1 LIFGKVAKIPTD
13 GVPPFIFYLSGTV
26 VWSYF
31 SSCLNQTG
39 KTFLSNAQIFGKVY
53 FPRITVPIS
62 ISITAVFQFI
72 IQFTIFLGFLIYYW
86 NLGFDIKL
94 NIYVLTLPF
103 IVLHMAIL
111 SVGMG
116 LIISAITTKYRDLNF
131 AMGFLIQLWMYM
143 TPIVYPLSEVP
154 EKYKIFIVINP
165 MTAVVESFRSI
176 FLGTDFIS
184 VTSLLISITI
194 TVVVFL
200 LGIIV
205 FNRNEKTF
213 MDTI

>member
-1 LIFGKVAKIPTD
+1 
-13 GVPPFIFYLSGTV
+13 
-26 VWSYF
+26 
-31 SSCLNQTG
+31 
-39 KTFLSNAQIFGKVY
+39 
-53 FPRITVPIS
+53 
-62 ISITAVFQFI
+62 
-72 IQFTIFLGFLIYYW
+72 
-86 NLGFDIKL
+86 
-94 NIYVLTLPF
+94 
-103 IVLHMAIL
+103 MAIL

-184 VTSLLISITI
+184 VTSLLISIAI
-194 TVVVFL
+194 TVLVFS